1 MAIPSGAAHDP
12 IVSVEWLQHHINDDQ
27 IRIIDVRPSDAY
39 ATGHLPSAILTDLNA
54 LRMPDSSAATIERFT
69 RLLTAELRRL
79 GVRPGER
86 VIFYEDF
93 SGALAPRG
101 VWLLDLAGHGGGAM
115 LDGGFSA
122 WEAAG
127 GPIEHRPV
135 EPESSDFTP
144 ELDLGRLATADTL
157 LRAIGGHDEVIPL
170 DARAVEEYAAGTIP
184 GAIHVDWREHLQENG
199 TFRDLTDLADLYRDA
214 GLTPKIAA
222 TVVPFCGSGFR
233 AANSYVVLK
242 ALGFPSVANY
252 APSWGEWGRR
262 GDLPVALPAR

>member
-1 MAIPSGAAHDP
+1 MAIPSGEAHDP
-12 IVSVEWLQHHINDDQ
+12 IVSVEWLQRHIGDDQ
-27 IRIIDVRPSDAY
+27 IRVIDVRPSDAY
-39 ATGHLPSAILTDLNA
+39 AAGHLPSAILTDLNA

-69 RLLTAELRRL
+69 WLLTAELRRL

-127 GPIEHRPV
+127 GPIEHRSV
-135 EPESSDFTP
+135 EPKPSDFTP

-157 LRAIGGHDEVIPL
+157 LRAIDGHGEVIPV
-170 DARAVEEYAAGTIP
+170 DARAVGEYVAGTIP
-184 GAIHVDWREHLQENG
+184 GAIHVDWREHLQEDG
-199 TFRDLTDLADLYRDA
+199 RFRDLTELAALYGEA
-214 GLTPKIAA
+214 GLTPETAA
-222 TVVPFCGSGFR
+222 IVAPFCGSGFR

-262 GDLPVALPAR
+262 GDLPVAVPPR